1 MKTTAYVLVKKG
13 NPSRAFEKRE
23 VTIPEP
29 NADQVLIEVEG
40 FGLNYADVMARLGLY
55 GEAPS
60 MPSVIGYEVVGTI
73 TSVGTNVDR
82 SWQGKRVVAFTRF
95 GGYARKVITQ
105 SDAVAE
111 IGNMPIGEALSLA
124 TQGVTAYYMSE
135 LVAPIRKND
144 RVLIH
149 AAAGGVGTL
158 LIQLA
163 KRKGAIVYAKA
174 GGQEKLR
181 TCLELG
187 ADYAVDYRSK
197 DYAQQLKEL
206 LQGNRLD
213 VSYNPVGGSTFKKD
227 MALLGSGS
235 RCVLFGGSELA
246 AGKWGILSKLNFV
259 RKMGF
264 FTPIVLMMKSK
275 SIIGVNMLKIADS
288 KPEILKE
295 CLNGIVALAKSGAV
309 LPQVGGVF
317 QADALGD
324 AHALLES
331 GKSTGKIAI
340 VW

>member
-1 MKTTAYVLVKKG
+1 MKTAAYVLVKKG
-13 NPSRAFEKRE
+13 NPSQAFEKRE
-23 VTIPEP
+23 IDIVDP
-29 NADQVLIEVEG
+29 NDDQVLIDVEG

-55 GEAPS
+55 GEAPP
-60 MPSVIGYEVVGTI
+60 MPSVIGYEVVGTVVQ
-73 TSVGTNVDR
+73 VGTNVDR

-95 GGYARKVITQ
+95 GGYARHAVTH
-105 SDAVAE
+105 SDAIAE
-111 IGNMPIGEALSLA
+111 IGDMPIGEALSLA

-135 LVAPIRKND
+135 VVAPIRKND
-144 RVLIH
+144 HVLIH

-163 KRKGAIVYAKA
+163 KRKGAVVYAKA
-174 GGQEKLR
+174 GGQDKR
-181 TCLELG
+181 GVCLALG
-187 ADYAVDYRSK
+187 ADHAIDYRSA
-197 DYAQQLKEL
+197 DYAQQLRML
-206 LQGNRLD
+206 LKGNRLD

-246 AGKWGILSKLNFV
+246 AGKWGVLSKLNFV

-295 CLNGIVALAKSGAV
+295 CLNGIVELAKNGVV
-309 LPQVGGVF
+309 LPQVGGIF

-331 GKSTGKIAI
+331 GKSTGKIAVI
-340 VW
+340 W